1 VPVRV
6 RADGVEV
13 FLRVQPGARREE
25 LKGVVTSTDNRAR
38 LQLALTVAPEGGKAN
53 QRLLAMLAKHWK
65 LPRSAMEIITGTTSR
80 LKTLLINGD
89 SATILA
95 RIKADIS
102 PHSPNENGSST

>member
-25 LKGVVTSTDNRAR
+25 LKGVVTGTDNRAR

-65 LPRSAMEIITGTTSR
+65 LPRSAMEIITHQPIEDT
-80 LKTLLINGD
+80 
-89 SATILA
+89 
-95 RIKADIS
+95 ADQWRQRDYTGAYQS
-102 PHSPNENGSST
+102 